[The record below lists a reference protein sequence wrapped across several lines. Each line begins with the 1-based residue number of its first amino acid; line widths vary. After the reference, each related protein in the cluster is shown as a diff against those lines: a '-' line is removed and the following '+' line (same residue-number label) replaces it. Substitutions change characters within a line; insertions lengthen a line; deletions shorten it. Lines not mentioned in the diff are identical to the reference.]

1 MKRKRGRPP
10 VKSYPQPQT
19 LREGLEIAAYAKL
32 GSSRVMAILRHCPYW
47 SINRVQK
54 TAVKNR
60 TKEDKELL
68 SRELAYLER
77 WEHEIGVI
85 VGQRIAAG
93 DVEFFHQLGDALERS
108 REGISVDF
116 ARGTS
121 ARDCVRFEG
130 QIDNVRRFLAIS
142 HRWDCYMMTVPFT
155 SKGLRDYY
163 RRYNQNMD
171 SSTLS
176 KMWRWA
182 RSANDYQPRVF
193 QAPRLKRPKNR
204 IL

>member
-19 LREGLEIAAYAKL
+19 LREGLEIAAYGKL
-32 GSSRVMAILRHCPYW
+32 GSSGVMAILRHCPYW

-121 ARDCVRFEG
+121 ARDCVRFE
-130 QIDNVRRFLAIS
+130 
-142 HRWDCYMMTVPFT
+142 
-155 SKGLRDYY
+155 
-163 RRYNQNMD
+163 
-171 SSTLS
+171 
-176 KMWRWA
+176 
-182 RSANDYQPRVF
+182 
-193 QAPRLKRPKNR
+193 
-204 IL
+204 

>member
-1 MKRKRGRPP
+1 MKRKRGCPP

-19 LREGLEIAAYAKL
+19 LREGLEIAAYGKL
-32 GSSRVMAILRHCPYW
+32 GSSEVMAILRHCPYW
-47 SINRVQK
+47 NINRVQW

-60 TKEDKELL
+60 TKEGKELL
-68 SRELAYLER
+68 SRELPHLER
-77 WEHEIGVI
+77 WENEIGVI
-85 VGQRIAAG
+85 VGQKIAAG
-93 DVEFFHQLGDALERS
+93 DSEFFRQLGDALERS

-116 ARGTS
+116 SRGT
-121 ARDCVRFEG
+121 AAQDCVRFDG

-142 HRWDCYMMTVPFT
+142 HRLDCYMTRVPFT

-182 RSANDYQPRVF
+182 LSADDYQPRIF